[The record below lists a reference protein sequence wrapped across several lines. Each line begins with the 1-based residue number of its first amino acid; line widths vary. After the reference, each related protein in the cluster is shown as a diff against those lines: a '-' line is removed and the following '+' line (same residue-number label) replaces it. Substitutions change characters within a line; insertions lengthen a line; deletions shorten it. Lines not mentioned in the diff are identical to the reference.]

1 MHSLM
6 TLVSILA
13 PLFIGFCVRL
23 PARYTRL
30 VNQLLTALVYVILL
44 LIGMSLAKVG
54 NLGAQIGL
62 IAQSAALL
70 CACVLGSNLLV
81 LMWFDRC
88 LPWTG
93 LAKRESSAQQSVSLM
108 CSIKQVGCV
117 AAGLV
122 LGLLLPRHWLPP
134 EETVSYALIL
144 LILLVG
150 IQLRSSGI
158 SLRRVLINRRGVQTS
173 LYFMASCLCAGLL
186 FAALTPDVSW
196 SKGLA
201 LSSGY
206 GWYSLSS
213 VVMTQAY
220 GAIWGSVA
228 LLNDLAR
235 ELFALLFIPLLMHRH
250 PSAAVGIGGATSLD
264 FTLPV
269 IQSSG
274 GVAVVSLAISFGFIV
289 NIVSPILMVLF
300 ATMHF

>member
-1 MHSLM
+1 MDSLI
-6 TLVSILA
+6 TLVFILV
-13 PLFIGFCVRL
+13 PLFIGFCVPL
-23 PARYTRL
+23 PSQYIRR
-30 VNQLLTALVYVILL
+30 VNQLLTIWVYVILL
-44 LIGMSLAKVG
+44 LIGLSLAKVG
-54 NLGAQIGL
+54 NLGTQIGL
-62 IAQSAALL
+62 IVQSAALL
-70 CACVLGSNLLV
+70 CVCVLGANLLV
-81 LMWFDRC
+81 LMWFDHRY
-88 LPWTG
+88 PWAG
-93 LAKRESSAQQSVSLM
+93 LAEHDPTQQQSVSLAG
-108 CSIKQVGCV
+108 SVKQVGCV

-122 LGLLLPRHWLPP
+122 LGLLIPRHWLPP
-134 EETVSYALIL
+134 EKTVGYALIL

-158 SLRRVLINRRGVQTS
+158 SLRQVLINRRGVQTS

-186 FAALTPDVSW
+186 FAALEPEVSW

-213 VVMTQAY
+213 IVMTQAY
-220 GAIWGSVA
+220 GPVWGSIA
-228 LLNDLAR
+228 LLNDLVR

-274 GVAVVSLAISFGFIV
+274 GVAVVPLAISFGFIV
-289 NIVSPILMVLF
+289 NIVSPVFMVLF
-300 ATMHF
+300 AAMHF